1 MKRLLFV
8 TYDFPYPTNSGGK
21 TRAYN
26 MLKHS
31 GSNFHKLIFSFVR
44 SGHDKK
50 NINELEK
57 IGVRVAGLVERRR
70 VSDPRNFLGLFSGS
84 SIFKTLYYSPSI
96 AKDLLRIITDKK
108 IDIVHFESFYTAFF
122 ISDEIK
128 KLGVKQIYGSENI
141 ENKIYQDY
149 VNNNTSVLLRPLYR
163 M

>member
-31 GSNFHKLIFSFVR
+31 GSNFHKFIFSFVR

-57 IGVRVAGLVERRR
+57 IGVRVAGLVAQE
-70 VSDPRNFLGLFSGS
+70 
-84 SIFKTLYYSPSI
+84 
-96 AKDLLRIITDKK
+96 
-108 IDIVHFESFYTAFF
+108 
-122 ISDEIK
+122 IS
-128 KLGVKQIYGSENI
+128 
-141 ENKIYQDY
+141 
-149 VNNNTSVLLRPLYR
+149 
-163 M
+163 